1 MPRESAHC
9 TRALPCPTSPRT
21 ALLPSNHP
29 RIYAQRHALQIH
41 YDLNY
46 GRASPPHDA
55 SEATA
60 R

>member
-1 MPRESAHC
+1 MPHKSAHGA
-9 TRALPCPTSPRT
+9 RALPCPASPR
-21 ALLPSNHP
+21 AVPLPSNASG
-29 RIYAQRHALQIH
+29 IYAQRHALQIH

>member
-9 TRALPCPTSPRT
+9 ARALPCPTSPRT
-21 ALLPSNHP
+21 APPPSNAP
-29 RIYAQRHALQIH
+29 GIYAQRHALQIH

-46 GRASPPHDA
+46 GRASPPHDT
-55 SEATA
+55 SEAAA